1 MGKYHRGIYRGA
13 LSAGEEQVYLTDAAW
28 GQSSRHDFQEDF
40 CEARRP
46 LQTLTER
53 LW

>member
-1 MGKYHRGIYRGA
+1 MGKYYRGIYRGA
-13 LSAGEEQVYLTDAAW
+13 LSAGEEQVYLTNAAW
-28 GQSSRHDFQEDF
+28 GQSSRQDFQEDF